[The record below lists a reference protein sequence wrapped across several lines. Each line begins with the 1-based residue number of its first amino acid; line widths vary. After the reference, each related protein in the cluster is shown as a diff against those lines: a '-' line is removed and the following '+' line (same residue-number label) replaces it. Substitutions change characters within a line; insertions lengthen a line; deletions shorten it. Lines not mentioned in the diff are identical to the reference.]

1 MKRFLLVVII
11 IAVSGITGMAQI
23 PGFSIGPKVGYN
35 SNRLTTNIDS
45 ITSDPDGAF
54 QFGGFMRIGRKT
66 YLQPEVIYV
75 VKGGV
80 LNDVFHGEN
89 RSQQIE
95 LKSITIPVLV
105 GVTPMAEKSFN
116 FRLMAGPAFSYVSQK
131 YVKPLDL
138 LSSWPIRST
147 EDIRQML
154 LSLQVGA
161 GIDLWFLTFDVRYE
175 MGFSNIYSGNESL
188 NVRNNL
194 INFGLG
200 IKFL

>member
-1 MKRFLLVVII
+1 MKRILLVVII

>member
-1 MKRFLLVVII
+1 MKRILLVVII

-45 ITSDPDGAF
+45 ITSEPDGAF

-194 INFGLG
+194 MNFGLG

>member
-1 MKRFLLVVII
+1 MKRILLVVII

-161 GIDLWFLTFDVRYE
+161 GIDLLFLTFDVRYE

>member
-45 ITSDPDGAF
+45 ITSEPDGAF

>member
-1 MKRFLLVVII
+1 MKRILLVVII

-45 ITSDPDGAF
+45 ITSEPDGAF